1 MDYSVCRDFKLGK
14 CHKGKKCRY
23 KHEVENPNRVEVYK
37 SFFDLSTKPEGR
49 ENFAKNKELF
59 GEGDYLGCLA
69 KANSERVKELLKFIR
84 RF

>member
-23 KHEVENPNRVEVYK
+23 KHEIDAPKRAEVYK
-37 SFFDLSTKPEGR
+37 SFLDLTHKPEGK
-49 ENFAKNKELF
+49 EAFAKNKELF
-59 GEGDYLGCLA
+59 GEGDYLGCLE
-69 KANSERVKELLKFIR
+69 KANSERAKELLKFIR